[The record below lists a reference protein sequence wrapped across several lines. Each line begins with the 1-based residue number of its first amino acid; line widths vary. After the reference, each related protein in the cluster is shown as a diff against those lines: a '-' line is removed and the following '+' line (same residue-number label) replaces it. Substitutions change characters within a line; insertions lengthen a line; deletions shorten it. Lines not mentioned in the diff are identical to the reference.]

1 MFLDLDDSD
10 FAVSVGGARAQPTR
24 RWGVDSEYGLLTD
37 VMLCAPSHLA
47 PVPCCAVTVDSL
59 RRGFRHSAERALEQH
74 HELARALELAGVR
87 CHVVQP
93 RAGLPDL
100 AFARDATFMTPWGLL
115 ELNPAAEHRRG
126 EGPYIAQLARDWGV
140 PLAGR
145 VEHGTVEGGDICL
158 VRPGVVAIGCSGSRT
173 SEAGA
178 ASIGSFFV
186 RHGWEVILNRFDP
199 HFLHLDTQFAM
210 IDDRRALACIDVL
223 DDVFV
228 DRMVALGIDLVPV
241 SYKEAMRLG
250 TNVLSLGNR
259 RIVASAENARV
270 NEELTRL
277 GYHVIALDL
286 EQFTR
291 CGGGVHCLTM
301 PLARHTT

>member
-1 MFLDLDDSD
+1 MYLDLSD
-10 FAVSVGGARAQPTR
+10 PEFAASASGVPAQSAR
-24 RWGVDSEYGLLTD
+24 RWGVDAECGHLTD
-37 VMLCAPSHLA
+37 VMLCAPSHLE
-47 PVPCCAVTVDSL
+47 PVPCCSVTVDSI
-59 RRGFRHSAERALEQH
+59 RRGFRHSARQTLEQH
-74 HELARALELAGVR
+74 HGLARALELAGVR
-87 CHVVQP
+87 CHIVQP
-93 RAGLPDL
+93 RAGMPDL

-115 ELNPAAEHRRG
+115 ELNPAAEHRRH
-126 EGPYIAQLARDWGV
+126 ESSYIAQVATDWGV

-145 VEHGTVEGGDICL
+145 IEDGTVEGGDICL

-178 ASIGSFFV
+178 ASLGSFFA
-186 RHGWEVILNRFDP
+186 RHGWSVIVNRFDP

-210 IDDRRALACIDVL
+210 IDDHRALACIDVL

-228 DRMVALGIDLVPV
+228 DRIAALGIDLVPV

-259 RIVASAENARV
+259 RIVASAENVRI
-270 NEELTRL
+270 NKELTRL
-277 GYHVIALDL
+277 SYHVIALDL

-301 PLARHTT
+301 PLARR